1 MQQNSQSALFIS
13 DGSPEVFE
21 VNRQIIEDDGSP
33 PPTRT
38 VRPSELGPVP
48 ARVLAAVTL
57 CDRIEAA
64 AVECRRQ
71 LLVEEIDTGFVP
83 RDVLRSLHCY
93 VMNDPQTTV
102 AAVTARALTLLFKN
116 VLNCEEVAPEVARMI
131 LAGRTIEPVG
141 PSLDPLIRSVWGDDD
156 PEDDR
161 GDEPVDDPEDDDDF
175 GDDLESWGDDD
186 PAGWDAVV
194 TLPTIEPDG
203 PDDPPA
209 MSLNLPTPSATGLE
223 WERLWSRYAEWRLQR
238 DADAGRLERDRRVI
252 VNACGF
258 FEGSTPGDVTDAD
271 LLRLRSHL
279 GASGLRKRA
288 VEEQAAT
295 LNRVLHWGRKR
306 GLAASTQARQNA
318 RSKAKRG
325 KQSGKHDPENSPRP
339 WRGVPVAPLT
349 DAEWN
354 ACRAVLPPPAKTGP
368 KSDPRAVVT
377 ALRHRWATGCPWRDL
392 PACLGNWATLYST
405 ARLWVQDG
413 ITRTL
418 RTILMDGGESRAA

>member
-1 MQQNSQSALFIS
+1 MQQNSQTALFIS

-48 ARVLAAVTL
+48 ARVLAAVQL

-93 VMNDPQTTV
+93 VMNDPQTTI

-116 VLNCEEVAPEVARMI
+116 YLNIEEVAPEIARMI
-131 LAGRTIEPVG
+131 LAGRSIEPIR
-141 PSLDPLIRSVWGDDD
+141 PSLDPLVRSVWGDPDEHGDD
-156 PEDDR
+156 APDDAPE
-161 GDEPVDDPEDDDDF
+161 DDF

-194 TLPTIEPDG
+194 ALPVAAQDG
-203 PDDPPA
+203 PDDDPPA
-209 MSLNLPTPSATGLE
+209 MSPNLPSPSATALD

-238 DADAGRLERDRRVI
+238 DADAGRLERERRVI
-252 VNACGF
+252 LKACGF

-271 LLRLRSHL
+271 LLRFRAHL
-279 GASGLRKRA
+279 KATGLKKRA
-288 VEEQAAT
+288 VEDQTAA

-318 RSKAKRG
+318 RSLSRP
-325 KQSGKHDPENSPRP
+325 QSGQPVLTNDPQS
-339 WRGVPVAPLT
+339 WRGVPVKMLT
-349 DAEWN
+349 DAEWA

-377 ALRHRWATGCPWRDL
+377 ALRHRWATGCPWREL
-392 PACLGNWATLYST
+392 PASLGNWSTLYTT
-405 ARLWVQDG
+405 ARLWMTDG
-413 ITRTL
+413 TYRTL
-418 RTILMDGGESRAA
+418 RSILMDGGESRAA